1 LVLSLARGLAELRA
15 TGGESEFEVT
25 VATQTQ
31 ANNFDDG
38 TLSFRVVRQP
48 TPIRVWDLIRE
59 SDVVHVAG
67 PALAPI
73 VLGLLARKPVVV
85 EHHGFQTICP
95 NGQLLIEP
103 SGTPCP
109 GHFMARRHGECLRCN
124 AAQGWFVSVKHWLL
138 TFVRRFLC
146 KHVTRN
152 ITPTQWLGGQLK
164 LPREVAIA
172 HGLEFKAATTT
183 NSTPSAKPPVI
194 AFQGRLVTTKGVGVL
209 FEAARRLASQNRLF
223 ELLVIGDGPERAA
236 LERLSQMGLL
246 AGRVRFAG
254 RLMSAQLDAALA
266 EAALLVVPS
275 LGGEVFGLVIAE
287 NMLRGLPVIASDL
300 GAFVEVIGD
309 GGVTFRTGDSEELGR
324 AISRILDDP
333 TFAARLAQRA
343 RQRAVEFCDF
353 TRMLE
358 AHARV
363 YREARP

>member
-1 LVLSLARGLAELRA
+1 
-15 TGGESEFEVT
+15 
-25 VATQTQ
+25 
-31 ANNFDDG
+31 
-38 TLSFRVVRQP
+38 
-48 TPIRVWDLIRE
+48 
-59 SDVVHVAG
+59 
-67 PALAPI
+67 
-73 VLGLLARKPVVV
+73 
-85 EHHGFQTICP
+85 
-95 NGQLLIEP
+95 
-103 SGTPCP
+103 
-109 GHFMARRHGECLRCN
+109 
-124 AAQGWFVSVKHWLL
+124 
-138 TFVRRFLC
+138 
-146 KHVTRN
+146 
-152 ITPTQWLGGQLK
+152 
-164 LPREVAIA
+164 
-172 HGLEFKAATTT
+172 
-183 NSTPSAKPPVI
+183 
-194 AFQGRLVTTKGVGVL
+194 L

-333 TFAARLAQRA
+333 TFAARLAQGA

>member
-1 LVLSLARGLAELRA
+1 
-15 TGGESEFEVT
+15 
-25 VATQTQ
+25 
-31 ANNFDDG
+31 
-38 TLSFRVVRQP
+38 
-48 TPIRVWDLIRE
+48 
-59 SDVVHVAG
+59 
-67 PALAPI
+67 

-124 AAQGWFVSVKHWLL
+124 AAQGWLVSGKLWFL

-146 KHVTRN
+146 KHAARN
-152 ITPTQWLGGQLK
+152 ITPTQWLGGLLK

-172 HGLEFKAATTT
+172 HGLEFRAATPT
-183 NSTPSAKPPVI
+183 SSAPSAKPPVI

-209 FEAARRLASQNRLF
+209 FEAARRLASQNRFF
-223 ELLVIGDGPERAA
+223 ELLVIGDGPERAS
-236 LERLSQMGLL
+236 LERLSQVAPL

-287 NMLRGLPVIASDL
+287 NMLRGVPVVASDL

-309 GGVTFRTGDSEELGR
+309 GGVTFRTGDSEELAR

-333 TFAARLAQRA
+333 TFAARVAERA

-353 TRMLE
+353 THMLE